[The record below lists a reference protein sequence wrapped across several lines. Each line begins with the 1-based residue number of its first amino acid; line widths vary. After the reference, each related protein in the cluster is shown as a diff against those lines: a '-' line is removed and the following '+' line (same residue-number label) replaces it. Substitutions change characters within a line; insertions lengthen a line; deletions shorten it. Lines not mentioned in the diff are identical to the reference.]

1 LSCVG
6 PGEDDFSKVRSHEK
20 LQEGMSMYSTSKLSC
35 AIAAI
40 LGSSAAGLSLA
51 ATPAADTDSDS
62 IQEITVT
69 AQRRTENVQ
78 DVPIT
83 IQALTAETLSQLNVQ
98 TFDQFVKY
106 LPNVTAPTN
115 GPGQGSIFMRG
126 LSVGAA
132 GTQSSGSI
140 GGFPNVAIYLDDQSG
155 QLPGRNLDVYAAD
168 LERVEVLEGPQGTL
182 FGAGAQAGVV
192 RYITNKPVMNET
204 SGSVTAGYGTTAHG
218 DPNSDVTA
226 VLNLPLITD
235 TLAARAVIY
244 NDSRGGYINNVPGT
258 FTRKDTDL
266 GIYYAHNPGGGVP
279 AGSPVINNNAVV
291 GNAINPVTYQGIRG
305 SVLWD
310 INDDWNALITQTY
323 QNMNAQG
330 VFYQMP
336 NSSDGTALP
345 ELSVTLF
352 NPSYDKD
359 RFENTAWTLN
369 GKVGDLK
376 LVYTGAYLVRN
387 VHQVQDYTNY
397 ARGVYADYY
406 QCYGPGTGYAV
417 NGGKGDPNLKS
428 TCYSPSST
436 WEEIERNTHQS
447 HELRLSTPDDWRLRG
462 LVGAFWE
469 QQKIEDETD
478 WLYKTVPS
486 CSSTLTTGCFSNLG
500 IPTGA
505 SAQDPNAVTDNTAFF
520 EEVQRGYRQYAFFGS
535 TDFDIIPKTLTVTF
549 GTRYYNFHNTETGT
563 VNSSFYCFEQGTAP
577 CVNDATNLNAENLN
591 STYSGFKSRANLTYH
606 VTSDI
611 MLYYTWSQGF
621 RPGGFNRTSTCH
633 KLGDVSVANFCTPQE
648 YGSDSLTNNEVGW
661 KTEWLDH
668 RFQWNGAVYQE
679 NWNNVQFGFFDPGQL
694 GNLAFGANGPDYRIR
709 GVETSVVAVLTKGL
723 TLQGGSSW
731 NSSEQTNSPYLIAN
745 NPALL
750 TNPATAGLY
759 GQPITAFKDPYGPIG
774 SPSANSP
781 PLQFNARLRYDFN
794 ISSYTAFWQIGATHT
809 AHSYTQAGSNP
820 SLSSGGAINTT
831 LLRFEDPGYTE
842 YDASIG
848 VAKDNWNVQAF
859 GQNLTD
865 VIESVFTS
873 SAQFTE
879 AQTVTRPR
887 VLGVKFGYKF

>member
-1 LSCVG
+1 
-6 PGEDDFSKVRSHEK
+6 
-20 LQEGMSMYSTSKLSC
+20 
-35 AIAAI
+35 
-40 LGSSAAGLSLA
+40 
-51 ATPAADTDSDS
+51 
-62 IQEITVT
+62 
-69 AQRRTENVQ
+69 
-78 DVPIT
+78 
-83 IQALTAETLSQLNVQ
+83 
-98 TFDQFVKY
+98 
-106 LPNVTAPTN
+106 
-115 GPGQGSIFMRG
+115 
-126 LSVGAA
+126 
-132 GTQSSGSI
+132 
-140 GGFPNVAIYLDDQSG
+140 
-155 QLPGRNLDVYAAD
+155 
-168 LERVEVLEGPQGTL
+168 
-182 FGAGAQAGVV
+182 
-192 RYITNKPVMNET
+192 
-204 SGSVTAGYGTTAHG
+204 
-218 DPNSDVTA
+218 
-226 VLNLPLITD
+226 
-235 TLAARAVIY
+235 
-244 NDSRGGYINNVPGT
+244 
-258 FTRKDTDL
+258 
-266 GIYYAHNPGGGVP
+266 
-279 AGSPVINNNAVV
+279 
-291 GNAINPVTYQGIRG
+291 
-305 SVLWD
+305 
-310 INDDWNALITQTY
+310 
-323 QNMNAQG
+323 
-330 VFYQMP
+330 
-336 NSSDGTALP
+336 
-345 ELSVTLF
+345 
-352 NPSYDKD
+352 
-359 RFENTAWTLN
+359 LN

-387 VHQVQDYTNY
+387 VDQVQDYTNY

-406 QCYGPGTGYAV
+406 QCYGPNTGYAV
-417 NGGKGDPNLKS
+417 PNKNKPGYGDPNLKS

-436 WEEIERNTHQS
+436 WKEIERNTHQS
-447 HELRLSTPDDWRLRG
+447 HEVRLSTADDWRLRG

-469 QQKIEDETD
+469 EQKIQDETD

-500 IPTGA
+500 IAPGA
-505 SAQDPNAVTDNTAFF
+505 TAQDPNAVNDNTAFF

-535 TDFDIIPKTLTVTF
+535 ADFDIIPKTLTLTF
-549 GTRYYNFHNTETGT
+549 GTRYYNFNNTETGT

-577 CVNDATNLNAENLN
+577 CVNDATNLNKEDLN

-633 KLGDVSVANFCTPQE
+633 KLGDVSVANFCTPQQ
-648 YGSDSLTNNEVGW
+648 YGSDSLVNNEIGW

-709 GVETSVVAVLTKGL
+709 GVETSVIAVLTKGL

-750 TNPATAGLY
+750 TSPATAGLY

-794 ISSYTAFWQIGATHT
+794 VSSYTAFWQIGATHT

-820 SLSSGGAINTT
+820 SLSAGGAINTT